1 MSRRVLILTHPTRAE
16 AGQMADRV
24 AVELLQRGL
33 EPVTEIDDG
42 EFELAMVLGGDGSI
56 LHAAETTLERG
67 IPIVGVNMGHVG
79 FLAEGEVEHISDVV
93 RRAAERDYEVEE
105 RMTLEVTVEHPESG
119 RVERGWALNE
129 ATVEKGER
137 SRMIDVASGTDGLGG
152 SAVRGGARRAAERD
166 YEVEERMTLEVTVE
180 HPESGRVERGWALNE
195 ATVEKVERSRMIDVA
210 IGIDGLG
217 VSSFGCD
224 AVVMSTP
231 TGSTAYAFSGGGPV
245 VWPDVEALL
254 LVPISAHALF
264 ARPMVVGPDSVLA
277 VEILHRSSAAGEVWC
292 DGRRVLDAPLGSHIE
307 VRKGTKPV
315 RLARLNPGPFTD
327 RLVRKFNLPLT
338 GWRGGPE
345 KR

>member
-129 ATVEKGER
+129 ATVEK
-137 SRMIDVASGTDGLGG
+137 
-152 SAVRGGARRAAERD
+152 
-166 YEVEERMTLEVTVE
+166 
-180 HPESGRVERGWALNE
+180 
-195 ATVEKVERSRMIDVA
+195 VERSRMIDVA

-245 VWPDVEALL
+245 VWPDVEAPL

-327 RLVRKFNLPLT
+327 RLVRKFNLPVT

>member
-1 MSRRVLILTHPTRAE
+1 MSRRVLILTHPTRVE
-16 AGQMADRV
+16 AGQMADHV
-24 AVELLQRGL
+24 AVELLKRGL

-93 RRAAERDYEVEE
+93 
-105 RMTLEVTVEHPESG
+105 
-119 RVERGWALNE
+119 
-129 ATVEKGER
+129 
-137 SRMIDVASGTDGLGG
+137 
-152 SAVRGGARRAAERD
+152 RRAAERD

-327 RLVRKFNLPLT
+327 RLVRKFNLPVT

>member
-16 AGQMADRV
+16 AAEMADHIAR
-24 AVELLQRGL
+24 ELLERGM
-33 EPVTEIDDG
+33 EPVKEIDDG
-42 EFELAMVLGGDGSI
+42 EFELAIVLGGDGSI
-56 LHAAETTLERG
+56 LHAAEATRDRG

-79 FLAEGEVEHISDVV
+79 FLAEGEVEQVSEVV
-93 RRAAERDYEVEE
+93 RQAAERDYRVEE
-105 RMTLEVTVEHPESG
+105 RMTLEVTVAHPETG
-119 RVERGWALNE
+119 RVE
-129 ATVEKGER
+129 
-137 SRMIDVASGTDGLGG
+137 S
-152 SAVRGGARRAAERD
+152 
-166 YEVEERMTLEVTVE
+166 
-180 HPESGRVERGWALNE
+180 GWALNE

-264 ARPMVVGPDSVLA
+264 TRPIVVGPDSVMA
-277 VEILHRSSAAGEVWC
+277 VEILNRSSSAGEVWC

-307 VRKGTKPV
+307 VRRGSKPV

-327 RLVRKFNLPLT
+327 RLVRKFNLPVI

-345 KR
+345 TS

>member
-1 MSRRVLILTHPTRAE
+1 MSRRVLILTHPTRVE
-16 AGQMADRV
+16 AGQIADHV
-24 AVELLQRGL
+24 AVELLKRGL

-93 RRAAERDYEVEE
+93 
-105 RMTLEVTVEHPESG
+105 
-119 RVERGWALNE
+119 
-129 ATVEKGER
+129 
-137 SRMIDVASGTDGLGG
+137 
-152 SAVRGGARRAAERD
+152 RRAAERD

-327 RLVRKFNLPLT
+327 RLVRKFNLPVT

>member
-1 MSRRVLILTHPTRAE
+1 MSRRVLILTHPTRHE
-16 AGQMADRV
+16 AGQMAEHV
-24 AVELLQRGL
+24 AQELLKRGM
-33 EPVTEIDDG
+33 EPMTRIDDG
-42 EFELAMVLGGDGSI
+42 EFELAIVLGGDGSI
-56 LHAAETTLERG
+56 LHAAEATRERG
-67 IPIVGVNMGHVG
+67 IPIVGVNMGHIG
-79 FLAEGEVEHISDVV
+79 FLAESEVEHISDVV
-93 RRAAERDYEVEE
+93 RQAAERDYRVEE
-105 RMTLEVTVEHPESG
+105 RMTLEITVEHP
-119 RVERGWALNE
+119 
-129 ATVEKGER
+129 
-137 SRMIDVASGTDGLGG
+137 D
-152 SAVRGGARRAAERD
+152 
-166 YEVEERMTLEVTVE
+166 
-180 HPESGRVERGWALNE
+180 SGRVERGWALNE

-224 AVVMSTP
+224 AVVLSTP

-277 VEILHRSSAAGEVWC
+277 VEILNRSSSAGQIWC

-307 VRKGTKPV
+307 VRKGSKPV

-327 RLVRKFNLPLT
+327 RLVRKFNLPVT

-345 KR
+345 KS

>member
-16 AGQMADRV
+16 AGQMADHV

-93 RRAAERDYEVEE
+93 
-105 RMTLEVTVEHPESG
+105 
-119 RVERGWALNE
+119 
-129 ATVEKGER
+129 
-137 SRMIDVASGTDGLGG
+137 
-152 SAVRGGARRAAERD
+152 RRAAERD

-327 RLVRKFNLPLT
+327 RLVRKFNLPVT

>member
-1 MSRRVLILTHPTRAE
+1 MSRRVLILTPPTRVE
-16 AGQMADRV
+16 AGQMADHV
-24 AVELLQRGL
+24 AVELLKRGL

-67 IPIVGVNMGHVG
+67 IRIVGVNMGHVG

-93 RRAAERDYEVEE
+93 
-105 RMTLEVTVEHPESG
+105 
-119 RVERGWALNE
+119 
-129 ATVEKGER
+129 
-137 SRMIDVASGTDGLGG
+137 
-152 SAVRGGARRAAERD
+152 RRAAERD

-327 RLVRKFNLPLT
+327 RLVRKFNLPVT

>member
-1 MSRRVLILTHPTRAE
+1 MSRRVLILTHPTREE
-16 AGQMADRV
+16 AGQMADHV
-24 AVELLQRGL
+24 AVELLKRGM

-42 EFELAMVLGGDGSI
+42 EFELAIVLGGDGSI

-93 RRAAERDYEVEE
+93 RQ
-105 RMTLEVTVEHPESG
+105 
-119 RVERGWALNE
+119 
-129 ATVEKGER
+129 
-137 SRMIDVASGTDGLGG
+137 
-152 SAVRGGARRAAERD
+152 AAERD

-224 AVVMSTP
+224 AVVLSTP

-327 RLVRKFNLPLT
+327 RLVRKFNLPVT

>member
-1 MSRRVLILTHPTRAE
+1 MSRRVLILTHPTREE
-16 AGQMADRV
+16 AGQMADHV
-24 AVELLQRGL
+24 AVELLKRGM

-42 EFELAMVLGGDGSI
+42 EFELAIVLGGDGSI

-93 RRAAERDYEVEE
+93 RQAAERDYEVEE

-119 RVERGWALNE
+119 RVERGWALN
-129 ATVEKGER
+129 G
-137 SRMIDVASGTDGLGG
+137 
-152 SAVRGGARRAAERD
+152 
-166 YEVEERMTLEVTVE
+166 
-180 HPESGRVERGWALNE
+180 

-224 AVVMSTP
+224 AVVLSTP

-292 DGRRVLDAPLGSHIE
+292 DGRRVLDAFLGSHVE

>member
-1 MSRRVLILTHPTRAE
+1 MSRRVLILTHPTRVE
-16 AGQMADRV
+16 AGQMADHV
-24 AVELLQRGL
+24 AVELLKRGL

-79 FLAEGEVEHISDVV
+79 FLAEGEVELISDVV
-93 RRAAERDYEVEE
+93 
-105 RMTLEVTVEHPESG
+105 
-119 RVERGWALNE
+119 
-129 ATVEKGER
+129 
-137 SRMIDVASGTDGLGG
+137 
-152 SAVRGGARRAAERD
+152 RRAAERD

-327 RLVRKFNLPLT
+327 RLVRKFNLPVT

>member
-1 MSRRVLILTHPTRAE
+1 MSRRVLILTHPTRVEAAE
-16 AGQMADRV
+16 MSDHV
-24 AVELLQRGL
+24 AAELDERGL

-42 EFELAMVLGGDGSI
+42 EFEIAIVLGGDGSI
-56 LHAAETTLERG
+56 LHAAEATRDRG
-67 IPIVGVNMGHVG
+67 IPIVGVNMGHIG
-79 FLAEGEVEHISDVV
+79 FLAESEVEHISDVV
-93 RRAAERDYEVEE
+93 RQVAERDYTVEE

-119 RVERGWALNE
+119 KVERGWALNE
-129 ATVEKGER
+129 ATVEK
-137 SRMIDVASGTDGLGG
+137 
-152 SAVRGGARRAAERD
+152 AER
-166 YEVEERMTLEVTVE
+166 
-180 HPESGRVERGWALNE
+180 P
-195 ATVEKVERSRMIDVA
+195 RMIDVA

-224 AVVMSTP
+224 AVVLSTP

-277 VEILHRSSAAGEVWC
+277 VEILNHSSCAGEIWC

-315 RLARLNPGPFTD
+315 RLARLSHGPFTD
-327 RLVRKFNLPLT
+327 RLVRKFNLPVS

-345 KR
+345 KQ